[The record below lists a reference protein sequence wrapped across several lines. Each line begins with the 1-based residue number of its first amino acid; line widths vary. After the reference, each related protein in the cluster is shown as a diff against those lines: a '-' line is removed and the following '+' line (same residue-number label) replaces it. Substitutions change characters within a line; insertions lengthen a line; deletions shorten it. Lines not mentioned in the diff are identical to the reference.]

1 MSAGQLFYQA
11 MGNHEEATD
20 LLDTTMV
27 TLTAGITDLTPQSG
41 KGVIDQW
48 ISTLSESENTK
59 ELVNLLHQ
67 LKTQLE
73 SGAPNSGELQQVLL
87 QLSTMAQEMG
97 INVGPEGD
105 ITTRLEA
112 LGAALQNLAGQ
123 LSST

>member
-1 MSAGQLFYQA
+1 ME
-11 MGNHEEATD
+11 NHEEATD

-27 TLTAGITDLTPQSG
+27 TLTTETTDLTPQSG

-59 ELVNLLHQ
+59 EIVDLLGQ

-73 SGAPNSGELQQVLL
+73 SGASNSGEIQQILL
-87 QLSTMAQEMG
+87 ELSTQAQEMG

-105 ITTRLEA
+105 VATRLQA
-112 LGAALQNLAGQ
+112 LGAALQNVAGQ
-123 LSST
+123 LTNA

>member
-1 MSAGQLFYQA
+1 ME
-11 MGNHEEATD
+11 NHEEATD

-59 ELVNLLHQ
+59 ELVDLLQQ

-112 LGAALQNLAGQ
+112 LGAALQNVAGQ
-123 LSST
+123 LSGA

>member
-1 MSAGQLFYQA
+1 ME
-11 MGNHEEATD
+11 NHEEATD

-27 TLTAGITDLTPQSG
+27 TLTTEITDLTPQSG

-59 ELVNLLHQ
+59 EIVDLLQQ

-73 SGAPNSGELQQVLL
+73 SGAPNSGEIQQILL
-87 QLSTMAQEMG
+87 QLSTSAQEMG

-105 ITTRLEA
+105 IATRLEA
-112 LGAALQNLAGQ
+112 LGAALQNVAGQ
-123 LSST
+123 LANA

>member
-1 MSAGQLFYQA
+1 

-59 ELVNLLHQ
+59 ELVDLLQQ